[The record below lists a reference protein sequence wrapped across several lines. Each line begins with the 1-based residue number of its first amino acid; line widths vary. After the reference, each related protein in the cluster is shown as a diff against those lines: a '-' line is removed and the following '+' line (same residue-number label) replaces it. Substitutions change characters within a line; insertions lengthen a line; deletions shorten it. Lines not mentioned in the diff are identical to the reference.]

1 MIILA
6 ALLKYFTNLFS
17 TCANREIE
25 SPRPPLPLRG
35 GRVRVGELYK
45 KEEWQS

>member
-1 MIILA
+1 MIILV

-35 GRVRVGELYK
+35 GRVRVRELYK